1 MRQPVLT
8 LRGYIGVLLVDIA
21 ARRAGRTS
29 ALALGALLSVSLVL
43 AGAIGLR
50 TTGEAGPVR
59 DVALSAPAAGGAAA
73 SAAQVRSVQ
82 AETGLR
88 EYLPGEVAGAS
99 GSRTGG
105 LGGLLEYLPGEG
117 TTLAVS
123 GAAASAAGVR
133 PAHTETGLRE
143 YLPGEVAGAS
153 VSRTGTLGG
162 LLEYL
167 PGEGTTLATAARSGA
182 GPLEYLPGEV
192 SAGAG
197 GTGIPLVGP
206 QP

>member
-8 LRGYIGVLLVDIA
+8 LRGYFGVLLVDIA
-21 ARRAGRTS
+21 ARRARRTP
-29 ALALGALLSVSLVL
+29 ALTLGALLTVSLLL
-43 AGAIGLR
+43 AAAIGLR

-73 SAAQVRSVQ
+73 SAAQDRPVL
-82 AETGLR
+82 AEIGLR
-88 EYLPGEVAGAS
+88 EYLPGKAAGAS
-99 GSRTGG
+99 GSRPGA

-117 TTLAVS
+117 PALATV
-123 GAAASAAGVR
+123 AR
-133 PAHTETGLRE
+133 
-143 YLPGEVAGAS
+143 AGA
-153 VSRTGTLGG
+153 G

-167 PGEGTTLATAARSGA
+167 PGEA
-182 GPLEYLPGEV
+182 

-197 GTGIPLVGP
+197 GTVVPLVGL